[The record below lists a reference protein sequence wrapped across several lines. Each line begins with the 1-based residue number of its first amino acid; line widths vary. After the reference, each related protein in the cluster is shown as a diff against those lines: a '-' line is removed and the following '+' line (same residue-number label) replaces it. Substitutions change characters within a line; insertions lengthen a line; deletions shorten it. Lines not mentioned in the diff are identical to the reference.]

1 AGDVDAYGEMLHEHW
16 TNKRRLAA
24 NMADSTI
31 DEHYDVARRA
41 GAIGGK
47 LMGAGGGGFFMFYV
61 RAADRRRVHEALLAR
76 GLRPLRFRF
85 DFHGAR
91 IMVNFTRS

>member
-1 AGDVDAYGEMLHEHW
+1 
-16 TNKRRLAA
+16 
-24 NMADSTI
+24 MADSTI
-31 DEHYDVARRA
+31 DESYDAARRA

-61 RAADRRRVHEALLAR
+61 RLGAASRSPDLSWAR

-85 DFHGAR
+85 DFDGAR
-91 IMVNFTRS
+91 IIANFHRS